1 MRVKRSVTTKLVERV
16 VFVARLV
23 TVSPNGGNA
32 MERMTAV
39 MEAMKDSVKR
49 TTRLVL
55 VNSLHAVMVSPLI
68 WRFTFSSCKGVH
80 FCPTHRFIK
89 FFKRVGLVFSIA
101 AFEARPGQC
110 FTPPRSIDG
119 YRYKSINGY
128 RRSTKLCVG
137 GVESILVVAL
147 SPLCFKVST
156 T

>member
-55 VNSLHAVMVSPLI
+55 VSSLHAVMVSPLI

-89 FFKRVGLVFSIA
+89 FFKRIGLVFSIA
-101 AFEARPGQC
+101 AFKARPAGSC
-110 FTPPRSIDG
+110 
-119 YRYKSINGY
+119 
-128 RRSTKLCVG
+128 
-137 GVESILVVAL
+137 GVLLHPGVLMGIGI
-147 SPLCFKVST
+147 SP
-156 T
+156 